1 MKNLTYAN
9 YPSPL
14 GSLTGFCRNGAITA
28 LWLPVKTASAFPP
41 GEAGTTPELTALG
54 IWLERYFRGEN
65 PPITFPITPEGTSF
79 QQRVWAMLRTIPYG
93 RSITYGQLAQLLSPS
108 MSSQAIGQ
116 AVSRNPIPILI
127 PCHRVLGANN
137 SLTGYSGGI
146 PAKIILLKTEG
157 IPFK

>member
-1 MKNLTYAN
+1 
-9 YPSPL
+9 
-14 GSLTGFCRNGAITA
+14 
-28 LWLPVKTASAFPP
+28 
-41 GEAGTTPELTALG
+41 
-54 IWLERYFRGEN
+54 
-65 PPITFPITPEGTSF
+65 
-79 QQRVWAMLRTIPYG
+79 
-93 RSITYGQLAQLLSPS
+93 

-137 SLTGYSGGI
+137 NLTGYSGGI